1 MPYELL
7 SKDALKECHVGEI
20 LTGKKQKYADIQF
33 DGKQKIFQL
42 SASPLVSPF
51 QAGVFQDDGT
61 ATRLNLEL
69 NIDENTQQVLEAFDT
84 FFSEQIKKLA
94 PGKTYH
100 PLIQKHGDYPA
111 RIRCKVNAQGPN
123 AARFWSAD
131 QTPLGNV
138 RTVDTASKP
147 VTACIVLSK
156 VWLMGVS
163 AGVTCELRAAVLHD
177 NNIPLDVFPL

>member
-20 LTGKKQKYADIQF
+20 QSGKKQKYAEIQF

-69 NIDENTQQVLEAFDT
+69 NIDESTQHVLEAFDT
-84 FFSEQIKKLA
+84 FFFRTNQKVGTWQKL
-94 PGKTYH
+94 PSPHTKTWGL
-100 PLIQKHGDYPA
+100 PCKNSVQGQYPRA
-111 RIRCKVNAQGPN
+111 ECREV
-123 AARFWSAD
+123 
-131 QTPLGNV
+131 LV
-138 RTVDTASKP
+138 R
-147 VTACIVLSK
+147 
-156 VWLMGVS
+156 
-163 AGVTCELRAAVLHD
+163 
-177 NNIPLDVFPL
+177 

>member
-1 MPYELL
+1 MPYEFL
-7 SKDALKECHVGEI
+7 SKDALKEYHVGEI
-20 LTGKKQKYADIQF
+20 LTGKKHKYDEIHF
-33 DGKQKIFQL
+33 EGKQKIFQL

-69 NIDENTQQVLEAFDT
+69 NIDENTQEVLEAFDT

-100 PLIQKHGDYPA
+100 PLIQKHGE
-111 RIRCKVNAQGPN
+111 IRCKVNAQGPN

-131 QTPLGNV
+131 QTPLGSV
-138 RTVDTASKP
+138 RSVDTASKP
-147 VTACIVLSK
+147 VTACVVLSK
-156 VWLMGVS
+156 FWIMGVT

>member
-7 SKDALKECHVGEI
+7 SKNSLKECHVGEI
-20 LTGKKQKYADIQF
+20 LSGKKQKYAEIHF

-69 NIDENTQQVLEAFDT
+69 NIDDSTQHVLEAFDNY
-84 FFSEQIKKLA
+84 FSEQIKKLA
-94 PGKTYH
+94 LGKTYH
-100 PLIQKHGDYPA
+100 PLVQKHGDYPA
-111 RIRCKVNAQGPN
+111 RIRCKVNANGPN
-123 AARFWSAD
+123 AARFWAAD

-147 VTACIVLSK
+147 VTACVVLSK
-156 VWLMGVS
+156 IWLMGS
-163 AGVTCELRAAVLHD
+163 TAGVTLDLRAAVLHD
-177 NNIPLDVFPL
+177 TAPLDVFPL